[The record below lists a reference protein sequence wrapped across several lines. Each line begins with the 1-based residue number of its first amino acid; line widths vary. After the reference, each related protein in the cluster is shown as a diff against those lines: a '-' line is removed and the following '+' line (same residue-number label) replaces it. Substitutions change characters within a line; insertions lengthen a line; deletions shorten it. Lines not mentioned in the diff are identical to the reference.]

1 MADEK
6 KKVTANEN
14 TSEAA
19 KSEKKEKKDKKP
31 SKFFIRWHRDVE
43 FPDSIKE
50 QMKEAISRQ

>member
-1 MADEK
+1 M
-6 KKVTANEN
+6 TAEERLKFS
-14 TSEAA
+14 TEIRQLILS
-19 KSEKKEKKDKKP
+19 KDKKP